1 MALVFEPEAAAA
13 AEAERVAEEERA
25 AEERAVEARV
35 AAERAAVEER
45 SFCEFTGE
53 EKGVGEVG
61 AVVSTSRRGLGAVV
75 SAPRLAR
82 IASNRA
88 AEVWAAAEEEA
99 EAEAAGSTASA
110 SASAAGAPKEAAAAA
125 EAVAAADATGAD
137 AAAAADARFDETV
150 VVDETAVVDETLV
163 VDETVMGADAA
174 AAADA
179 KLEALATGLT
189 SFPTE
194 LSSAQQAMAARGG
207 LNDPLPFLPRHG
219 ATAAE
224 AVTLLRGVWTRVLEL
239 SIAEVESLDDDA
251 TPFGSLGTLNGLE
264 LPLSASNCL

>member
-150 VVDETAVVDETLV
+150 VVDET
-163 VDETVMGADAA
+163 VMGADAA

-251 TPFGSLGTLNGLE
+251 TPFGSLGTLNGLGS
-264 LPLSASNCL
+264 PPSASNCL

>member
-1 MALVFEPEAAAA
+1 MQSEMQSGLIRRSKGNGTTAWALMKEAIKWTRYHSVGGSATHAPSSLVTDAPDAALG
-13 AEAERVAEEERA
+13 
-25 AEERAVEARV
+25 
-35 AAERAAVEER
+35 AAV
-45 SFCEFTGE
+45 
-53 EKGVGEVG
+53 V
-61 AVVSTSRRGLGAVV
+61 
-75 SAPRLAR
+75 
-82 IASNRA
+82 
-88 AEVWAAAEEEA
+88 
-99 EAEAAGSTASA
+99 
-110 SASAAGAPKEAAAAA
+110 
-125 EAVAAADATGAD
+125 
-137 AAAAADARFDETV
+137 DETV
-150 VVDETAVVDETLV
+150 VVDETAV

-251 TPFGSLGTLNGLE
+251 TPFGSLGTLNGLGS
-264 LPLSASNCL
+264 PPSASNCL

>member
-137 AAAAADARFDETV
+137 AAAAADA
-150 VVDETAVVDETLV
+150 
-163 VDETVMGADAA
+163 
-174 AAADA
+174 

-251 TPFGSLGTLNGLE
+251 TPFGSLGTLNGLGS
-264 LPLSASNCL
+264 PPSASNCL

>member
-1 MALVFEPEAAAA
+1 
-13 AEAERVAEEERA
+13 
-25 AEERAVEARV
+25 
-35 AAERAAVEER
+35 
-45 SFCEFTGE
+45 
-53 EKGVGEVG
+53 
-61 AVVSTSRRGLGAVV
+61 
-75 SAPRLAR
+75 
-82 IASNRA
+82 
-88 AEVWAAAEEEA
+88 
-99 EAEAAGSTASA
+99 
-110 SASAAGAPKEAAAAA
+110 
-125 EAVAAADATGAD
+125 VAAADATGAD
-137 AAAAADARFDETV
+137 AAAAADARFDET
-150 VVDETAVVDETLV
+150 AVVDETVV
-163 VDETVMGADAA
+163 VDEAAMGADAA

-219 ATAAE
+219 ATPAE